1 MSGKQKILIADDDTN
16 IVELISLYLTK
27 EGYETKKAYN
37 GREALKHLQSF
48 APNLMILDIMMPEM
62 DGYAVCREVRK
73 MSSIPI
79 IMLTAKGE
87 TFDKVLGLEL
97 GLTTIWSN
105 PSIRKSWWPG

>member
-48 APNLMILDIMMPEM
+48 APNLMILDIILQEDCSCCKEIYYKASKLDARNGWLCGLPGSSQDEFDSDNHA
-62 DGYAVCREVRK
+62 DG
-73 MSSIPI
+73 
-79 IMLTAKGE
+79 KGR
-87 TFDKVLGLEL
+87 DL
-97 GLTTIWSN
+97 
-105 PSIRKSWWPG
+105 